1 MTHQRIARQTRG
13 FTLTEAAIVLG
24 IVGLILG
31 AIWVAAA
38 SVYANLRVKQTSEQ
52 LIQIAQAIRA
62 LHATNTTIPA
72 ATTMIQLARA
82 GAIPKDM
89 LNDATNPTIVTNIWG
104 GVMTASDVRTT
115 VGAAGDGFVIT
126 FPAVPQQA
134 CVDLAVRNSGQGR
147 DAGLVGI
154 ANAAATT
161 TAFPLSTADAIAI
174 CGNTTAVG
182 NTLAF
187 TFRLRAG

>member
-52 LIQIAQAIRA
+52 LLQIAQGIRA

-82 GAIPKDM
+82 GVIPKDM
-89 LNDATNPTIVTNIWG
+89 LDDAVNPTAVTNIWG
-104 GVMTASDVRTT
+104 GVMTAQNVRTT
-115 VGAAGDGFVIT
+115 NVVAGDAFVIT
-126 FPAVPQQA
+126 FPNVPQQA

-147 DAGLVGI
+147 DAGLIGI
-154 ANAAATT
+154 AAAAATA
-161 TAFPLSTADAIAI
+161 TAFPISTAAAIAI
-174 CGNTTAVG
+174 CPSTAAAGNPIS
-182 NTLAF
+182 F
-187 TFRLRAG
+187 TFRLRA